1 MEKRASRAS
10 RRQSDRI
17 TEGRDNGP
25 SGNTFLNCS
34 CSHRTGNADRWKNAR
49 LDDQLINET
58 MSYVAALLP
67 ENLIINLAFICEW
80 HHFLLRFPSS
90 KPERQDHSPD
100 GDRTGL
106 GSSCW
111 MPGNSFYTL
120 VCYLEQ
126 ALNEAPT
133 FDQKTKKG

>member
-1 MEKRASRAS
+1 ME
-10 RRQSDRI
+10 
-17 TEGRDNGP
+17 
-25 SGNTFLNCS
+25 
-34 CSHRTGNADRWKNAR
+34 NAH

-80 HHFLLRFPSS
+80 HHFYLGFHHPSQS
-90 KPERQDHSPD
+90 ASQVHSPD

-106 GSSCW
+106 GSPCW
-111 MPGNSFYTL
+111 MPGNSFYAL

-126 ALNEAPT
+126 ALKEALA
-133 FDQKTKKG
+133 FNQKIKKG